1 VLHLDLAIPP
11 EWGRIDQV
19 REAVSHCVNAVYAN
33 RDLRDALAMVASEL
47 LENAF
52 KYGKQGPD
60 VNITVREDAGR
71 VVVTVTNA
79 VDEGTPHAEALEER
93 VAWVKH
99 FGDPERAYQAAL
111 ERAYTDESDASG
123 LGLARIS
130 YEGGCLLDCDT
141 STAGMVTVR
150 AECSVSRPS

>member
-1 VLHLDLAIPP
+1 MLHLDLAIPP
-11 EWGRIDQV
+11 DWGRIDQV
-19 REAVSHCVNAVYAN
+19 REAVSHCVTAVYAD

-52 KYGKQGPD
+52 KYGKQAD
-60 VNITVREDAGR
+60 VSITVREIAGR
-71 VVVTVTNA
+71 VIVAVTNE
-79 VDEGTPHAEALEER
+79 VDEDTPHTEALEQR

-99 FGDPERAYQAAL
+99 FGDPQRAYQAAL
-111 ERAYTDESDASG
+111 ERAYTDETDASG

-141 STAGMVTVR
+141 STVGKVTVR
-150 AECSVSRPS
+150 AECNVSRPS

>member
-19 REAVSHCVNAVYAN
+19 REAVSHCITAVYAD

-52 KYGKQGPD
+52 KYGKQAE
-60 VNITVREDAGR
+60 VKITVRETAGR
-71 VVVTVTNA
+71 VVVTVTNE
-79 VDEGTPHAEALEER
+79 VDEGTPHPEALEQR
-93 VAWVKH
+93 VAWVKQ
-99 FGDPERAYQAAL
+99 FGDPRRAYQAAI
-111 ERAYTDESDASG
+111 ERAYTDEADASG

-130 YEGGCLLDCDT
+130 YEGGCNLDCDT
-141 STAGMVTVR
+141 ATAGRVTVR